1 MSKINGKK
9 NYFLE
14 GSGTTM
20 IETEDKLSSLV
31 HLQEAHLELSG
42 SMQKVYGG
50 ESNSPVF
57 VYQDEK
63 SAKITLKNASMSMDL
78 MASTQGVKAT
88 EGVSLF
94 NSEVL
99 TVGEDGSLKTSKT
112 PVEGTLRV
120 FDNETGNAVA
130 MNDGKVDTE
139 LAGKEVLAVYDF
151 MDADS
156 VGVGV
161 MATSIPGYVSI
172 NYRSKAIKQKDGTI
186 VRLIVKIAKAR
197 CDGNF
202 KIDMAHKNAF
212 APEATFEIVDPEDG
226 RPMVV
231 VAWQDV
237 TAEENA

>member
-1 MSKINGKK
+1 MEKINGKK

-20 IETEDKLSSLV
+20 IETEDNLSSLV
-31 HLQEAHLELSG
+31 HLQSANLELSA

-78 MASTQGVKAT
+78 MASTQGVKST
-88 EGVSLF
+88 EGVAVF
-94 NSEVL
+94 HDEVL
-99 TVGEDGSLKTSKT
+99 TVGDDGAVNPSKT
-112 PVEGTLRV
+112 PIEGTLRV
-120 FDNETGNAVA
+120 FDNETGNAIAVT
-130 MNDGKVDTE
+130 DGKVD
-139 LAGKEVLAVYDF
+139 AKYANQKVMVVYDYK
-151 MDADS
+151 DADS
-156 VGVGV
+156 VGVEV
-161 MATSIPGYVSI
+161 LATSIPGYVAI
-172 NYRSKAIKQKDGTI
+172 NYRSKAIKQKDGRV

-197 CDGNF
+197 CDGSF
-202 KIDMAHKNAF
+202 KIDMEHKNAF

-237 TAEENA
+237 TAEEA

>member
-1 MSKINGKK
+1 MEKINGKK

-20 IETEDKLSSLV
+20 IETADKLSSLV
-31 HLQEAHLELSG
+31 HLQSANLELSA

-88 EGVSLF
+88 EGVAVF
-94 NSEVL
+94 YDEVL
-99 TVGEDGSLKTSKT
+99 TVGDDGAIAPTKT
-112 PVEGTLRV
+112 PIDGTLRV
-120 FDNETGNAVA
+120 FENESGNAVA
-130 MNDGKVDTE
+130 VADGKVDAKY
-139 LAGKEVLAVYDF
+139 AGQKVMVVYDYK
-151 MDADS
+151 DTNN
-156 VGVGV
+156 VGVEV
-161 MATSIPGYVSI
+161 MSTSIPGYVAI
-172 NYRSKAIKQKDGTI
+172 NYRSKAIKQKDGRV

-197 CDGNF
+197 CDGSF
-202 KIDMAHKNAF
+202 KINMEHKNAF
-212 APEATFEIVDPEDG
+212 APEAVFEIVDPEDG

-237 TAEENA
+237 TAEEA